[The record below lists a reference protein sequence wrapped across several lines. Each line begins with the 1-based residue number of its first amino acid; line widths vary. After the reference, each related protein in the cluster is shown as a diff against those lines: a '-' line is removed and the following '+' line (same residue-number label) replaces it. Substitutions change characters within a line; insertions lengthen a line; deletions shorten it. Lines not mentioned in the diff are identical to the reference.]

1 MEGVKGQRCVVITV
15 QSQVVRKV
23 AARRRR
29 RGGSERLVLLS
40 GGGVSGGAD
49 GVPVPSGA
57 DNLILKRRDRRDQSV
72 IDLQRHSQ

>member
-1 MEGVKGQRCVVITV
+1 MCGDNSTVSGREEGG
-15 QSQVVRKV
+15 SEEEEEE
-23 AARRRR
+23 
-29 RGGSERLVLLS
+29 GGSERLVLLS